1 MSRLVRLYPPAWRQ
15 RYGDEFIELIA
26 QRRPSLVERVD
37 IARGALDAWL
47 NLQVAGPA
55 PRAAPEAG
63 SSGRLTAAVAI
74 AGGGLWI
81 GAGLVLFAA
90 PLNQALEYKESQGGA
105 IIVVAAMV
113 VTALAAFAAARA
125 LPVSSRT
132 ARVASIAMLL
142 GGLLTAMPWPVLM
155 VGFFGYILATTV
167 FGVIVALSRGQVVG
181 GLLAVA
187 SLVLTS
193 LNTEDERA
201 LLTIPIGAAWIA
213 VGALVVRRAP
223 ASARA

>member
-15 RYGDEFIELIA
+15 RYGDEFIELITE
-26 QRRPSLVERVD
+26 RRPSLVERVD

-47 NLQVAGPA
+47 NPQVAGPA
-55 PRAAPEAG
+55 PRAAPEAD

-74 AGGGLWI
+74 TGGGLWI
-81 GAGLVLFAA
+81 GAGLALFSA

-105 IIVVAAMV
+105 VIVVAAMV

-125 LPVSSRT
+125 LPVRSRT

-142 GGLLTAMPWPVLM
+142 GGLLTAIPWPVLM
-155 VGFFGYILATTV
+155 VGFFGYILATAV
-167 FGVIVALSRGQVVG
+167 FGVIVALSRRQVVG

-223 ASARA
+223 SSARA

>member
-1 MSRLVRLYPPAWRQ
+1 
-15 RYGDEFIELIA
+15 
-26 QRRPSLVERVD
+26 
-37 IARGALDAWL
+37 
-47 NLQVAGPA
+47 
-55 PRAAPEAG
+55 
-63 SSGRLTAAVAI
+63 
-74 AGGGLWI
+74 
-81 GAGLVLFAA
+81 
-90 PLNQALEYKESQGGA
+90 
-105 IIVVAAMV
+105 
-113 VTALAAFAAARA
+113 
-125 LPVSSRT
+125 
-132 ARVASIAMLL
+132 
-142 GGLLTAMPWPVLM
+142 M
-155 VGFFGYILATTV
+155 VGFFGYILATAV